1 MRERAR
7 ERERACARARAREY
21 SSRGAWMQ
29 VLERWNFDIE
39 TDGSSVQKPDME
51 HEKSEKVRLA
61 KISCFACLSLPPP

>member
-1 MRERAR
+1 
-7 ERERACARARAREY
+7 
-21 SSRGAWMQ
+21 MQ